1 VSQIKVTDG
10 QRFLEFTLGEE
21 SYAVELIHVRE
32 VITPPE
38 LTPIPKAPPHVCG
51 LMNLR
56 GLVLTVVDLR
66 KKLSIQPGKDQTQ
79 SSVIIFD
86 LGDRLVGAQVDN
98 IQRVIAVA
106 TENIKPVPD
115 ADASLVTQNLK
126 GVIQNAGILTL
137 WLDVQR
143 LLSATPQPTSKAA

>member
-1 VSQIKVTDG
+1 MSKIKVTDG

-32 VITPPE
+32 VITPPD
-38 LTPIPKAPPHVCG
+38 LTPIPKSPPHVCG

-66 KKLSIQPGKDQTQ
+66 KKLSIQPGKDQSE

-86 LGDRLVGAQVDN
+86 LGDRLVGAQVDS
-98 IQRVIAVA
+98 IHRVIAVPP
-106 TENIKPVPD
+106 ENIRPVPD
-115 ADASLVTQNLK
+115 AEATAVTQNLK
-126 GVIQNAGILTL
+126 GVIQNTETLTL

-143 LLSATPQPTSKAA
+143 LLASTPQTSSKAA

>member
-1 VSQIKVTDG
+1 MAESKISDG
-10 QRFLEFTLGEE
+10 ERFLEFTLGEE
-21 SYAVELIHVRE
+21 SYAIELLHIRE

-66 KKLSIQPGKDQTQ
+66 KKLSIQPNKDQLE

-86 LGDRLVGAQVDN
+86 LGDRLVGGWVDN
-98 IQRVIAVA
+98 IQRVVSVPSDA
-106 TENIKPVPD
+106 IKPVPETD
-115 ADASLVTQNLK
+115 NNAVTPNLK
-126 GVIQNAGILTL
+126 GVIQGQGKLTL
-137 WLDVQR
+137 WLDIR
-143 LLSATPQPTSKAA
+143 KLLGSTPTSTTKAA